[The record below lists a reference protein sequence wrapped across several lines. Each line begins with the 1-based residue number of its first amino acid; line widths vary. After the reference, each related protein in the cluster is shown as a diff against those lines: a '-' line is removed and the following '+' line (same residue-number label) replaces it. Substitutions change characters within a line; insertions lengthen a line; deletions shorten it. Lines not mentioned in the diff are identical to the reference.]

1 MKLEDKLT
9 QNAEENK
16 QKNIERANRV
26 KLVNMIKAMSEEDK
40 RYIIVNYP
48 AEILLDELLR
58 QFKIY
63 KDKFGKARELFRVD
77 KVEGDDNVQSDF
89 LRFISDNPYCDRSND
104 SNT

>member
-1 MKLEDKLT
+1 MTLEEKLT
-9 QNAEENK
+9 QNAEMRK
-16 QKNIERANRV
+16 QEDIEKANRV
-26 KLVNMIKAMSEEDK
+26 KLAKMIKGMSEEDK

-77 KVEGDDNVQSDF
+77 KVEGDDNVHSDF
-89 LRFISDNPYCDRSND
+89 FGFINN
-104 SNT
+104 NN